1 MKVKC
6 DVFPAL
12 FVLAG
17 SDYRDPIT
25 SNSTPNHPSVR
36 RMSSVRIVVSDT
48 HILIAQ
54 DSPRGPSLVF
64 KEEIIPTTFHG
75 SATKGDDYTVTTVQ
89 GKRFSFRKDNS
100 CGCGSRLR
108 TWRPYDSLTV

>member
-1 MKVKC
+1 MKIKC

-25 SNSTPNHPSVR
+25 SNTSLNHPSVR
-36 RMSSVRIVVSDT
+36 RMDAVRIVVTNT
-48 HILIAQ
+48 HILVAQ
-54 DSPRGPSLVF
+54 DSPHGPSLVF
-64 KEEIIPTTFHG
+64 KEEIDPNTYKG
-75 SATKGDDYTVTTVQ
+75 AATKGDDTTVTTMF
-89 GKRFSFRKDNS
+89 GRRFAFRKDNS

-108 TWRPYDSLTV
+108 TWRPYDSITA

>member
-1 MKVKC
+1 MKIKC

-17 SDYRDPIT
+17 SDYREPIT

-36 RMSSVRIVVSDT
+36 RMNSVRIVVTDT

-54 DSPRGPSLVF
+54 DSPHGPSLVF
-64 KEEIIPTTFHG
+64 KEEISPTTFHG

>member
-1 MKVKC
+1 MKIKC

-25 SNSTPNHPSVR
+25 SNTSLNHPSVR
-36 RMSSVRIVVSDT
+36 RMDAVRIVVTNT
-48 HILIAQ
+48 HILVAQ
-54 DSPRGPSLVF
+54 DSPHGPSLVF
-64 KEEIIPTTFHG
+64 KEEIDPNTYKG
-75 SATKGDDYTVTTVQ
+75 AATKGDDTTVTTIF
-89 GKRFSFRKDNS
+89 GRRFAFRKDNS

-108 TWRPYDSLTV
+108 TWRPYDSLTA

>member
-1 MKVKC
+1 MKIKC

-25 SNSTPNHPSVR
+25 TSTPPNHPSLR
-36 RMSSVRIVVSDT
+36 RRSEVRIVVTDT
-48 HILIAQ
+48 HILIAE
-54 DSPRGPSLVF
+54 DSPQGPSLVF
-64 KEEIIPTTFHG
+64 KEEIDPTTFRG
-75 SATKGDDYTVTTVQ
+75 PASKGDDIFVTTRL
-89 GKRFSFRKDNS
+89 GKRFAFRKDNS

-108 TWRPYDSLTV
+108 TWRPYDAVTV

>member
-1 MKVKC
+1 MKIKC

-36 RMSSVRIVVSDT
+36 RMDSVRIVVTDT
-48 HILIAQ
+48 HMLIAQ
-54 DSPRGPSLVF
+54 DSPHGPSLVF

-108 TWRPYDSLTV
+108 TWRPYDSLTA

>member
-1 MKVKC
+1 MKIKC

-17 SDYRDPIT
+17 SDYRDPIS
-25 SNSTPNHPSVR
+25 SNSAPNHPSLR
-36 RMSSVRIVVSDT
+36 RRDSVRIVVTDT
-48 HILIAQ
+48 HILIAE
-54 DSPRGPSLVF
+54 DSPHGPSLVF
-64 KEEIIPTTFHG
+64 KEEIVPESFQG
-75 SATKGDDYTVTTVQ
+75 AASKSDDILVTTKL
-89 GKRFSFRKDNS
+89 GKRFAFRKDNS